1 MKIIINFFKTLLYSI
16 WPALAGGCIVSSMY
30 YIIKN
35 IQAINTGSG
44 WTVVLSFVLALIE
57 TVLTIILLYELGT
70 IQLNSNQWVAYKKA
84 IATQTIDGSSEDCE
98 SSDEA
103 TDISSDK
110 GSKSKCK
117 KS

>member
-1 MKIIINFFKTLLYSI
+1 MKKIFNFLKTLLYSI
-16 WPALAGGCIVSSMY
+16 WSAIAGGCIVLNVY

-44 WTVVLSFVLALIE
+44 WTVVLSFVLALME
-57 TVLTIILLYELGT
+57 TIITVILLYELGT
-70 IQLNSNQWVAYKKA
+70 IQLNSNQWIAYKKT
-84 IATQTIDGSSEDCE
+84 IATQTIDGSPEDYE

-110 GSKSKCK
+110 KS
-117 KS
+117 